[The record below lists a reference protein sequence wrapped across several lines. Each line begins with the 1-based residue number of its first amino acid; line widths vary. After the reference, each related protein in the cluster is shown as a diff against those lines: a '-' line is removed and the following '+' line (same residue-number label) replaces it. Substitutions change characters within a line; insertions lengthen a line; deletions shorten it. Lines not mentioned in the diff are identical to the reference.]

1 LEPRRCTVTVRRW
14 GRSQVAEL
22 QRGYTTT
29 TFTMGRF
36 WYASTP
42 DGPVTNGW
50 VQWDWEATWVLRPDG
65 QVAVTNGQT
74 PEGEASMRPTT
85 TSSVRVIL
93 GPLESREGKC
103 AGEPG

>member
-50 VQWDWEATWVLRPDG
+50 VQWDWEATWCC
-65 QVAVTNGQT
+65 A
-74 PEGEASMRPTT
+74 PTT
-85 TSSVRVIL
+85 RW
-93 GPLESREGKC
+93 R
-103 AGEPG
+103 